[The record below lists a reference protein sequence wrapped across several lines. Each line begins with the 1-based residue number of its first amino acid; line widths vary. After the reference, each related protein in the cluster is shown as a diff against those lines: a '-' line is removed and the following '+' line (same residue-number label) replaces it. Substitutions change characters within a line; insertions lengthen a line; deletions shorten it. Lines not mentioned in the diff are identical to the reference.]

1 MKQRRAAYLIAGL
14 VAIPIA
20 AGAALA
26 RLAPW
31 ESGRAAAPIEPQVA
45 GPSLRQAARER
56 APAPIQLASL
66 GPSSIFAPALRLRSY
81 LPAR

>member
-1 MKQRRAAYLIAGL
+1 MKQRRAAFVIAGL

-31 ESGRAAAPIEPQVA
+31 ESERAAAPV
-45 GPSLRQAARER
+45 GGTVVHAR
-56 APAPIQLASL
+56 L
-66 GPSSIFAPALRLRSY
+66 GEQEQNITVS
-81 LPAR
+81 